1 MRQRSFTRLRA
12 SALATV
18 VLALFAAGI
27 SACVSDRSTSS
38 TPIDATNCTTPSNV
52 AGSTLVFIR
61 SFLFVPA
68 TVHVKVG
75 ESVAWVN
82 CEPTNIPHTSTS
94 DAAGWE
100 SGSLAPNEAFVR
112 TFPTAGTYPYHCL
125 IHPNMRATVV
135 VE

>member
-1 MRQRSFTRLRA
+1 MSHRSCTRLRA
-12 SALATV
+12 PAVGAIALALLLTG
-18 VLALFAAGI
+18 L
-27 SACVSDRSTSS
+27 SACISERSTSS
-38 TPIDATNCTTPSNV
+38 TPIDTTSCTTPSNV

-68 TVHVKVG
+68 TVHVKAG

-82 CEPTNIPHTSTS
+82 CEPTSIPHTSTS
-94 DAAGWE
+94 DGAGWE

-112 TFPTAGTYPYHCL
+112 TFPTVGSYPYHCL
-125 IHPNMRATVV
+125 IHPNMKATVV

>member
-1 MRQRSFTRLRA
+1 MSQRSFTRLRA
-12 SALATV
+12 SAV
-18 VLALFAAGI
+18 VAMALALFMIGL
-27 SACVSDRSTSS
+27 SACVSERSTSS
-38 TPIDATNCTTPSNV
+38 TPIDTTTCSTPSNV

-68 TVHVKVG
+68 TVHVKAG

-82 CEPTNIPHTSTS
+82 CEPTSIPHTSTS

-112 TFPTAGTYPYHCL
+112 TFPTVGTYPYHCL
-125 IHPNMRATVV
+125 IHPNMRAMVV

>member
-1 MRQRSFTRLRA
+1 MRQRPFTRLRA
-12 SALATV
+12 SAYAIIA
-18 VLALFAAGI
+18 LALFVAGI
-27 SACVSDRSTSS
+27 GACVSDRSTSS
-38 TPIDATNCTTPSNV
+38 TPIDTANCTTPSNV

-61 SFLFVPA
+61 SFVFVPA
-68 TVHVKVG
+68 TVHVKAG

-100 SGSLAPNEAFVR
+100 SGTLAPNEAFVR
-112 TFPTAGTYPYHCL
+112 TFPTVGTFPYHCL

>member
-1 MRQRSFTRLRA
+1 MRQRPFTRLRA
-12 SALATV
+12 YASAIIP
-18 VLALFAAGI
+18 LALLVAGI
-27 SACVSDRSTSS
+27 SACVSERSTST
-38 TPIDATNCTTPSNV
+38 TPIDTANCTTPSNV

-68 TVHVKVG
+68 TVHVKAG

-100 SGSLAPNEAFVR
+100 SGTLVPNEAFVR
-112 TFPTAGTYPYHCL
+112 TFPTAGTFPYHCL
-125 IHPNMRATVV
+125 IHPNMKATVV

>member
-1 MRQRSFTRLRA
+1 MRHHAFRRLRA
-12 SALATV
+12 SAVGAI
-18 VLALFAAGI
+18 ALTLFVAGI
-27 SACVSDRSTSS
+27 TACISERSTSS
-38 TPIDATNCTTPSNV
+38 TPIDTTNCTTPSNV

-68 TVHVKVG
+68 SVHVKAG

-94 DAAGWE
+94 DGAGWE
-100 SGSLAPNEAFVR
+100 SGSLAPNEAYVR
-112 TFPTAGTYPYHCL
+112 TFPTVGTYPYHCL
-125 IHPNMRATVV
+125 IHPNMKATVV

>member
-1 MRQRSFTRLRA
+1 MRQRPFTRLRA
-12 SALATV
+12 YASAIIP
-18 VLALFAAGI
+18 LALVAAGI
-27 SACVSDRSTSS
+27 SACVSERSTST
-38 TPIDATNCTTPSNV
+38 TPIDTANCTTPSNV

-68 TVHVKVG
+68 TVHVKAG

-100 SGSLAPNEAFVR
+100 SGTLAPNEAFVR
-112 TFPTAGTYPYHCL
+112 TFPTAGTFPYHCL
-125 IHPNMRATVV
+125 IHPNMKATVV

>member
-1 MRQRSFTRLRA
+1 MRQRPFTRLRA
-12 SALATV
+12 YAYAIIP
-18 VLALFAAGI
+18 LALFVAGI
-27 SACVSDRSTSS
+27 SACVSERSTST
-38 TPIDATNCTTPSNV
+38 TPIDTANCTTPSNV

-68 TVHVKVG
+68 TVHVKAG

-100 SGSLAPNEAFVR
+100 SGTLAPNEAFVR
-112 TFPTAGTYPYHCL
+112 TFPTAGTFPYHCL
-125 IHPNMRATVV
+125 IHPNMKATVV

>member
-1 MRQRSFTRLRA
+1 MRQRPFTRLRA
-12 SALATV
+12 YASAIIP
-18 VLALFAAGI
+18 LALLVAGI
-27 SACVSDRSTSS
+27 SACVSERSTST
-38 TPIDATNCTTPSNV
+38 TPIDTANCTTPSNV

-68 TVHVKVG
+68 TVHVKAG

-100 SGSLAPNEAFVR
+100 SGTLAPNEAFMR
-112 TFPTAGTYPYHCL
+112 TFPTAGTFPYHCL
-125 IHPNMRATVV
+125 IHPNMKATVV

>member
-12 SALATV
+12 PVLVTVALV
-18 VLALFAAGI
+18 LFAAGI
-27 SACVSDRSTSS
+27 TACVSDRSES
-38 TPIDATNCTTPSNV
+38 TAPIDTTNCTTPSNV

-61 SFLFVPA
+61 SFLFVPV
-68 TVHVKVG
+68 TVHVKAG

-94 DAAGWE
+94 DGAGWE
-100 SGSLAPNEAFVR
+100 SGSLAPSEAFVR
-112 TFPTAGTYPYHCL
+112 TFPTVGTFPYHCL
-125 IHPNMRATVV
+125 IHPNMKATVV

>member
-1 MRQRSFTRLRA
+1 MSRRSFTRLRA
-12 SALATV
+12 SAVIAVAFT
-18 VLALFAAGI
+18 LFGLGL
-27 SACVSDRSTSS
+27 SACVSERSTSS
-38 TPIDATNCTTPSNV
+38 TSIDATNCTAPSNV

-68 TVHVKVG
+68 TVHVKAG

-82 CEPTNIPHTSTS
+82 CEPTSIPHTSTS
-94 DAAGWE
+94 DAGSWE

-112 TFPTAGTYPYHCL
+112 TFPTVGTFPYHCL
-125 IHPNMRATVV
+125 IHPNMKATVV

>member
-12 SALATV
+12 SAV
-18 VLALFAAGI
+18 VTTALALVVAGI
-27 SACVSDRSTSS
+27 SACVSERSTSVTS
-38 TPIDATNCTTPSNV
+38 IDTTNCTTPSNV

-68 TVHVKVG
+68 SVHVKAG

-94 DAAGWE
+94 DGAGWD
-100 SGSLAPNEAFVR
+100 SGNLAPNEAFVR
-112 TFPTAGTYPYHCL
+112 TFPTVGTYPYHCVV
-125 IHPNMRATVV
+125 HPNMKATVV